1 MRVLYIIVLTTALLC
16 LAIDT
21 YSAGGLSLVLAI
33 LPVVAWF
40 YFFCARKEE
49 RETSKVAS
57 SVICLAIAYAVSPI
71 FVGLGDFLG
80 EPIARLV
87 NGDQLGWFV
96 LRAGVI
102 EELSKFFAVLIL
114 VRVVNHDAVRRPVD
128 GMILGAAAGLG
139 FALHENFFHNVYL
152 LEQSTGTAFQFFLL
166 GALVRVPLHCLYSSI
181 WGAAFAV
188 SHFMK
193 GNARFGYPAVALV
206 FTAFLHGLWDTTAQH
221 SGAAAWLLAIFFA
234 GMWFMC
240 YRLKLELSRIKLGV
254 VPGNQ
259 AR

>member
-1 MRVLYIIVLTTALLC
+1 MRVLYILVLTAALLS

-21 YSAGGLSLVLAI
+21 SSAGLLSAVLAI

-40 YFFCARKEE
+40 YFFCARKENNQ
-49 RETSKVAS
+49 TSKVANS
-57 SVICLAIAYAVSPI
+57 FVCLAIAYAVSPI
-71 FVGLGDFLG
+71 FVGIGDFLG

-87 NGDQLGWFV
+87 SGDQLGWFV

-102 EELSKFFAVLIL
+102 EELAKFCAVFIL
-114 VRVVNHDAVRRPVD
+114 ARIVNPHAIRHPVD
-128 GMILGAAAGLG
+128 GMVLGAAAGLG

-152 LEQSTGTAFQFFLL
+152 LEQSAGTAFQFFLL

-181 WGAAFAV
+181 WGAAFAA
-188 SHFMK
+188 SRFMN
-193 GNARFGYPAVALV
+193 GNARFGFPVVALV

-221 SGAAAWLLAIFFA
+221 SGAAAWLLTIFFA
-234 GMWFMC
+234 GMWFMR
-240 YRLKLELSRIKLGV
+240 YRLKLELSRIKPAI

-259 AR
+259 AQ